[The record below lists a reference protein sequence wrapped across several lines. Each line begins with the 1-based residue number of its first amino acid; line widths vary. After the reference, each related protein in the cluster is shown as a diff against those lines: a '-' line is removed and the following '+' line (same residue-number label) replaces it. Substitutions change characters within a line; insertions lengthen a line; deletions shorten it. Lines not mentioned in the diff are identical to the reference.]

1 MTQTPASGPFLLV
14 TTPPM
19 SSASICTAAGSGCA
33 SGRAM
38 SQVDNSTDT
47 QPTTML
53 EDSRLLILMAVSSTL
68 GRAALDD
75 PCHSEACTGYKISP
89 KRDDHS
95 RTARHGTGS
104 LDSHGH
110 GASEA
115 GEERC
120 TGGDRSREDER
131 CRPEP
136 RHQAD

>member
-14 TTPPM
+14 TTPPI

-38 SQVDNSTDT
+38 SQVDSSTET
-47 QPTTML
+47 PTTTML
-53 EDSRLLILMAVSSTL
+53 EDGRLLILMAVSSTP
-68 GRAALDD
+68 GRAARPVPATRLR
-75 PCHSEACTGYKISP
+75 P

-95 RTARHGTGS
+95 RTARHVTGP
-104 LDSHGH
+104 LDSHGY

-120 TGGDRSREDER
+120 TGGD
-131 CRPEP
+131 
-136 RHQAD
+136 